1 MNYLCID
8 YWTKKSWLA
17 ININNI
23 AIPLKIIETSKLI
36 NELKNL
42 IPERKITSIIFWKA
56 LNVDWTT
63 SLHAKR
69 TRSFSNIVKNTFPE
83 VKIIFHDERFS
94 SFEAESSLRNIG
106 ETKFDA
112 KKLDDIAATII
123 LQSYLDNNIPK
134 L

>member
-23 AIPLKIIETSKLI
+23 AIPLKIIETSQLLEEVKILVR
-36 NELKNL
+36 
-42 IPERKITSIIFWKA
+42 ERKIWIIIFWMA
-56 LNVDWTT
+56 INIDGTT

-69 TRSFSNIVKNTFPE
+69 TRSFSNIVKNNIANI
-83 VKIIFHDERFS
+83 KIIFHDERFS
-94 SFEAESSLRNIG
+94 SFEAKSSLENLW
-106 ETKFDA
+106 EKKFDP

-123 LQSYLDNNIPK
+123 LQSYLDKNS
-134 L
+134 